1 MGIEGKGKGPERRS
15 CLRGFLPLAISHLRL
30 GCSFFWFL
38 GTGLFEEMSTFH
50 EHEKRAPPK
59 EGLDPHAQV
68 AIGVIVPI
76 AALLGSLILF
86 IWYVNRRR
94 RIERGVEFEDAAS
107 SAGGRYGS
115 HRPKLNSFLR
125 GGREREEIPDD
136 ESGRKESVMELE
148 GRANEK
154 IELEGGLAGGK
165 VVELRDT
172 DVGKRAEME
181 GDQGRVVVELKA
193 DRSEESLPSKPKRR
207 ALLPPVDWTI
217 PMTVNTQTPPRSDS
231 LPQSPTSMHM
241 PPTLR
246 SDSAVEETMAK
257 LENRIP
263 SPSNDLRGV
272 SGENED
278 VLPPV
283 LKRHTNP
290 FRKSLQ
296 VPGFRSSLKHH
307 QQQSERAT
315 SSRYSPENNFRFS
328 DVSALQ
334 SEPDAGS
341 NKASNELGRQTPLF
355 RNDLEF
361 RISADSYDTQNLELS
376 PEQEAS
382 AFAPRRQASGGSG
395 SIKALDLAALPPQP
409 PPPTSPPPAVP
420 ERSVQ
425 RPASGAEV
433 EWMRPKRGS
442 GALKEGEGKEGERE
456 GEGVDPLDDE
466 AKWEDCEDGENGKI
480 DETA

>member
-1 MGIEGKGKGPERRS
+1 
-15 CLRGFLPLAISHLRL
+15 
-30 GCSFFWFL
+30 
-38 GTGLFEEMSTFH
+38 MSVFH
-50 EHEKRAPPK
+50 EHAKRAPPK
-59 EGLDPHAQV
+59 EGLEPHAQV

-107 SAGGRYGS
+107 SAGGRYGC

-136 ESGRKESVMELE
+136 ESARNQSVMELE
-148 GRANEK
+148 GKANEK

-193 DRSEESLPSKPKRR
+193 DRSEESLKLNDLPSKPKRR
-207 ALLPPVDWTI
+207 ALVPPVDWTI

-231 LPQSPTSMHM
+231 LPQSPTSVHM

-263 SPSNDLRGV
+263 SPSNDLRRGP
-272 SGENED
+272 GDDED

-296 VPGFRSSLKHH
+296 VPTFRSSLKH
-307 QQQSERAT
+307 QQQQTERAT

-334 SEPDAGS
+334 SVTDADS

-355 RNDLEF
+355 RNEVDF
-361 RISADSYDTQNLELS
+361 RISADSYDTQNLDLS
-376 PEQEAS
+376 PEEQTS

-395 SIKALDLAALPPQP
+395 SMKALDLASLPPQP

-433 EWMRPKRGS
+433 EWMRPKTTS
-442 GALKEGEGKEGERE
+442 GGPDKGKEVGGEE
-456 GEGVDPLDDE
+456 VDPLDDE
-466 AKWEDCEDGENGKI
+466 AKWEDCEDGENGEI
-480 DETA
+480 DQI